1 MSEQT
6 ISYAKSSAEWLRGMN
21 AHIKYGSQDWIVDR
35 ATIAASELE
44 NCITE
49 ITVLRARLEKA
60 EAELGEDKRD
70 LLLEIGGLQAALR
83 TARNLA
89 LKEAESVIEARI
101 SIYTEIG
108 QLNALR
114 ECLSSI
120 RALKSSPPTPDQ
132 GDGA

>member
-1 MSEQT
+1 MSEQPPGKAALANMVRAVT
-6 ISYAKSSAEWLRGMN
+6 GRQAAMTVVVTHLNAEC
-21 AHIKYGSQDWIVDR
+21 
-35 ATIAASELE
+35 IAAYVSDLE
-44 NCITE
+44 
-49 ITVLRARLEKA
+49 RRLEKA
-60 EAELGEDKRD
+60 EAELGEDNRD

-120 RALKSSPPTPDQ
+120 RALKSSPPSHD
-132 GDGA
+132 GDAA